1 MVNENL
7 ELFIYGLYAAAGAGL
22 FIAVLALAAAQRAR
36 RRLRNF
42 EASLTGL
49 EQAMKSAANIFAES
63 DMRMNAACE
72 QINQLT
78 VPQGTL
84 DAATGQAGFKQA
96 IALSRR
102 GANLTELMDTCG
114 VSQGEARL
122 IQTMYG
128 RRDGPDASA
137 PEPRQARAAL
147 AS

>member
-7 ELFIYGLYAAAGAGL
+7 ELFIYGLCAAAGAGL
-22 FIAVLALAAAQRAR
+22 LIALLALVAAQKAR

-42 EASLTGL
+42 ESSLTGL

-63 DMRMNAACE
+63 DIRMNAACE
-72 QINQLT
+72 QISQLA
-78 VPQGTL
+78 VRQGTL

-102 GANLTELMDTCG
+102 GASLRELMDTCG

-128 RRDGPDASA
+128 VRDAASA
-137 PEPRQARAAL
+137 GERGDAATAL

>member
-7 ELFIYGLYAAAGAGL
+7 ELFIYGLCAAAGTGL
-22 FIAVLALAAAQRAR
+22 FIALLALVAAQRAR

-42 EASLTGL
+42 EASLTSL

-63 DMRMNAACE
+63 DTRMNAACE
-72 QINQLT
+72 QINQLA
-78 VPQGTL
+78 VRQGTL

-102 GANLTELMDTCG
+102 GASLSELMDTCG

-128 RRDGPDASA
+128 LDKGGA
-137 PEPRQARAAL
+137 PESRNAPAAM
-147 AS
+147 AG

>member
-7 ELFIYGLYAAAGAGL
+7 ELFIYGLCAATGAGL
-22 FIAVLALAAAQRAR
+22 LIALLALMAAQKAR

-42 EASLTGL
+42 ETSLSGL

-63 DMRMNAACE
+63 DLRMNAACE
-72 QINQLT
+72 QINQLA
-78 VPQGTL
+78 VRQGTL

-102 GANLTELMDTCG
+102 GASLRELMDTCG

-128 RRDGPDASA
+128 VQDAA
-137 PEPRQARAAL
+137 PAGDAGHARAAM
-147 AS
+147 AR